1 MGVKDCISIYET
13 LLNKK
18 YILYLENGILLEV
31 TFSKSNLKHLLG
43 LHKLKDMPFVERPAN
58 EIYKMISQNI
68 VSDSVIEK
76 SLYYSKIA
84 ERIIYFRLIPELLK
98 SKIIV
103 NFDASKIPD
112 DYTSKLTNTKYIL
125 YRKIDG
131 VKVAHLTLAEG
142 TKAYFPE
149 TFFVEP
155 SNIYLT
161 DQTFY
166 DIKKVEIIDFS
177 KKKRKKLLSQIEAG
191 VCFLQKIYC

>member
-1 MGVKDCISIYET
+1 M
-13 LLNKK
+13 
-18 YILYLENGILLEV
+18 
-31 TFSKSNLKHLLG
+31 
-43 LHKLKDMPFVERPAN
+43 
-58 EIYKMISQNI
+58 
-68 VSDSVIEK
+68 
-76 SLYYSKIA
+76 
-84 ERIIYFRLIPELLK
+84 IPELLK

-131 VKVAHLTLAEG
+131 VKVAHLTLSEG
-142 TKAYFPE
+142 TKTYFPE

-166 DIKKVEIIDFS
+166 DIKKVEVINFS
-177 KKKRKKLLSQIEAG
+177 KKKRKKIRLG
-191 VCFLQKIYC
+191 